1 MSTDNKTVIRTF
13 IEEVINQGRLERTDE
28 FVIEDFVELDPF
40 PGQAPGREGLKAV
53 ILQMRSA
60 FPDIHW
66 AVDEMVAEGDKL
78 VTRFTWTGTHQG
90 EFLGVPATGRSVSIK
105 GIVVDSLEGGK
116 MVDSRMLLDV
126 LGMMM
131 QLGMTL
137 APGEN

>member
-1 MSTDNKTVIRTF
+1 MSTDNKIVIRTF

-90 EFLGVPATGRSVSIK
+90 EFLGVSATGRPVSIK
-105 GIVVDSLEGGK
+105 GIVVDTLEGGK

-137 APGEN
+137 GPGEN

>member
-13 IEEVINQGRLERTDE
+13 IEEVINQGRIERTDE